1 MRGHDRTIGGDKFS
15 YLYENAMHDWNEWV
29 TSETSVVL
37 HCQSPKLASSEHS
50 FTSSG
55 PSYEKKICREDELA
69 GEHLLAAKNTG
80 CEEGTTNILG
90 SKQEPEEI
98 QEIVDGISSD
108 DSKLA
113 PVQVFS
119 RLHCLKINRG

>member
-1 MRGHDRTIGGDKFS
+1 MTG
-15 YLYENAMHDWNEWV
+15 MNECCV
-29 TSETSVVL
+29 

-55 PSYEKKICREDELA
+55 PSYEKKIYREDELA
-69 GEHLLAAKNTG
+69 SKHLLAAKNTG
-80 CEEGTTNILG
+80 CEGTTNILG

-113 PVQVFS
+113 HE
-119 RLHCLKINRG
+119 L